1 MTDTNRRIV
10 TKYEYIG
17 LKDFIKPD
25 VKQMMDYLETLG
37 QQGWTEIEF
46 DPYDPDYV
54 SLPQHRLENDV
65 EYNNRIASETSE
77 EKLRYEG
84 RYRDYLKLKEEFGNE

>member
-1 MTDTNRRIV
+1 MTDTNRQIV

-17 LKDFIKPD
+17 LEDFIKPD

-37 QQGWTEIEF
+37 QQGWTVIEF
-46 DPYDPDYV
+46 DPGDPDYV

-65 EYNNRIASETSE
+65 EYNNRIALETSE
-77 EKLRYEG
+77 EKRRYEG
-84 RYRDYLKLKEEFGNE
+84 RYRDYLRMKEEFGND

>member
-1 MTDTNRRIV
+1 MTETNRQIV
-10 TKYEYIG
+10 TKYEYIRIG
-17 LKDFIKPD
+17 DFIKPD
-25 VKQMMDYLETLG
+25 VKQMIDYLETLG
-37 QQGWTEIEF
+37 QQGWTAIEF
-46 DPYDPDYV
+46 DTYDPDYV
-54 SLPQHRLENDV
+54 SLPRHRLENDV

>member
-1 MTDTNRRIV
+1 MTETNRQII
-10 TKYEYIG
+10 TKYEYIH
-17 LKDFIKPD
+17 LEDFIKPD
-25 VKQMMDYLETLG
+25 VKQMVEYLENLG
-37 QQGWTEIEF
+37 QQGWTAIE
-46 DPYDPDYV
+46 YDPDDPYYV